1 MGKANIVPRSG
12 DPSPAPDSMIRLGFA
27 DAANMNAQ
35 EAERTVLATPTS
47 LTAQQTAERC
57 AALMWADDAA
67 AQGLGIELV
76 EVGPGMARVAM
87 TVRPD
92 MVNGHGFC
100 HGGFI
105 FTVADCAFSYAC
117 NSGNQRTVAAGADIS
132 FLAPARLGDRL
143 HGLGRVRQQGGRNGI
158 YDIEVSDQSGRTIA
172 LFRGR
177 SARIKGHFFDNPDPS
192 TGNPS

>member
-1 MGKANIVPRSG
+1 MGKVNILL
-12 DPSPAPDSMIRLGFA
+12 PALTPHQRPDSMIRLGFA
-27 DAANMNAQ
+27 DVANMNAQ
-35 EAERTVLATPTS
+35 HAQHAREQNAP
-47 LTAQQTAERC
+47 LTAQQIAERC

-76 EVGPGMARVAM
+76 EVGPGTARVAM

-117 NSGNQRTVAAGADIS
+117 NSTNQRTVAAGADIS

-177 SARIKGHFFDNPDPS
+177 SARISGHFFDDPS
-192 TGNPS
+192 TGNPR

>member
-1 MGKANIVPRSG
+1 MGEVNILL
-12 DPSPAPDSMIRLGFA
+12 PAAAPHQRADSMIRLGFA
-27 DAANMNAQ
+27 AAANMNAQ
-35 EAERTVLATPTS
+35 DNAP
-47 LTAQQTAERC
+47 LTAQQIAERC
-57 AALMWADDAA
+57 AALMWAGDAA

-76 EVGPGMARVAM
+76 EVGPGMARVSMA
-87 TVRPD
+87 VRAD
-92 MVNGHGFC
+92 MVNGHGVC

-117 NSGNQRTVAAGADIS
+117 NTHNHRTVASGADIS

-143 HGLGRVRQQGGRNGI
+143 QGLGRVRQQGGRSGI
-158 YDIEVSDQSGRTIA
+158 YDIEVTDQSGSTIA

-177 SARIKGHFFDNPDPS
+177 SARIKGQFFDYPDPS